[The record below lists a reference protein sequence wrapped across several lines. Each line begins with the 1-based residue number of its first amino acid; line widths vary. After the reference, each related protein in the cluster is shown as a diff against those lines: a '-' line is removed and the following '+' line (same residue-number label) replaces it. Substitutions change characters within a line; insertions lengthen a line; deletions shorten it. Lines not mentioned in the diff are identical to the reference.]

1 LVPASKRHTVAS
13 LSAVIGHSQVMVAQ
27 PHCPTQTLPAGFN
40 YTDIAVLDWIAAEGR
55 GQDRNHLPM

>member
-1 LVPASKRHTVAS
+1 LVRASKRHTVAS

-55 GQDRNHLPM
+55 RQGRNHLPM